1 MVNLFLVFQVRKPM
15 LSNVSVIDDH
25 VSCLPYSFAIFFF
38 ISSKAIYTLKFE
50 FHINFMCQK
59 IFFFSL
65 LFFFPLQ
72 PLEYVKTIPCSR
84 AV

>member
-50 FHINFMCQK
+50 FQQK
-59 IFFFSL
+59 ELREDVKL
-65 LFFFPLQ
+65 LSM
-72 PLEYVKTIPCSR
+72 VWKH
-84 AV
+84 